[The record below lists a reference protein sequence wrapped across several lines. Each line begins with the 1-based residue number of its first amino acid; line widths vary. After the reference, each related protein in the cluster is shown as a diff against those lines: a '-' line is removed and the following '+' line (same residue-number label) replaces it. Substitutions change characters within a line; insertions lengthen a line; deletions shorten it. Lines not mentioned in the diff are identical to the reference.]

1 MLVSQPGLFYLS
13 RKSKKTA
20 FERGVWIHMTTSDY
34 YRLLGVDENATTRQI
49 KDAYRKLAYRF
60 HPDRNPDNPEAAE
73 QMKKINEAYAVLA
86 DTTKRRD
93 YDGLRQQFG
102 DTAHS
107 RFRQS
112 YSDQDIFRGSDIHQV
127 FEEMARAFGVRGVED
142 IFREFYG
149 PGYRSFE
156 FRRPGMFARGFVF
169 TGSGHA
175 NTRQSPVLPQGGV
188 LGKLARRFLKN
199 ISGVEQLEK
208 GVDVRDTIHI
218 SPQLAQTGGP
228 YAYFLRE
235 KSKKLVVKIP
245 PGIRQGQRI
254 RLTGM
259 GHDGKGGEPPGD
271 LYLNV
276 QIRKPL
282 LDTLKN
288 RLSRFFDPAGRAK

>member
-1 MLVSQPGLFYLS
+1 MLVSQPGLFYLN
-13 RKSKKTA
+13 RKNKKTA
-20 FERGVWIHMTTSDY
+20 FERGVSIHMTTSDY
-34 YRLLGVDENATTRQI
+34 YSLLGVDENATTRQI

-60 HPDRNPDNPEAAE
+60 HPDRNPDNSEAAE
-73 QMKKINEAYAVLA
+73 QMKRINEAYAVLA
-86 DTTKRRD
+86 DANKRRD
-93 YDGLRQQFG
+93 YDGLRQRFG

-107 RFRQS
+107 RFRQT

-169 TGSGHA
+169 TGSGRT
-175 NTRQSPVLPQGGV
+175 NTRQGPVLPQGGV

-199 ISGVEQLEK
+199 ISGVELPEK
-208 GVDVRDTIHI
+208 GGDVRDTIHI

>member
-1 MLVSQPGLFYLS
+1 MLVSQPGLFYLN
-13 RKSKKTA
+13 RKNKKTA
-20 FERGVWIHMTTSDY
+20 FERGVLIHMTTSDY
-34 YRLLGVDENATTRQI
+34 YRLLGVEENATTRQL

-73 QMKKINEAYAVLA
+73 QMKRINEAYAVLA
-86 DTTKRRD
+86 DTNKRRD
-93 YDGLRQQFG
+93 YDSLRRRFG

-169 TGSGHA
+169 TGSGRAHS
-175 NTRQSPVLPQGGV
+175 RQGPVLPQSGV
-188 LGKLARRFLKN
+188 FGKIARRILKN
-199 ISGVEQLEK
+199 ISGLELPEK
-208 GVDVRDTIHI
+208 GVDIRDTIHI
-218 SPQLAQTGGP
+218 SPQLAQAGGP

-245 PGIRQGQRI
+245 PGIRQGQNI

-259 GHDGKGGEPPGD
+259 GHDGRGGEPSGD

-288 RLSRFFDPAGRAK
+288 RLSRLFDPAGRAK